1 MTAAAGVR
9 IAVTAGGEPTPTEAA
24 ALAVA
29 VEFLMRGAGAGEPE
43 RPAPASSEWALQ
55 GRMADLH
62 WAPLTQRWPGEAHG
76 RTWRRVLS

>member
-1 MTAAAGVR
+1 MIEVAG
-9 IAVTAGGEPTPTEAA
+9 GGEPTPEEAA

-29 VEFLMRGAGAGEPE
+29 VEFLMMSSGGGSPE
-43 RPAPASSEWALQ
+43 VDTPAASEWALQ

-62 WAPLTQRWPGEAHG
+62 WAPLTQRWPGETHG